1 MNDRIHR
8 ALDGELRTATLPRT
22 ESEELDRSRALFDS
36 IVASVPSQPLPPL
49 GASVLNRIDAIEG
62 RTASISKPNE
72 SRGLA
77 SWLVSPQ
84 RISIRPAYVLALA
97 ASLAVVIGVTASRD
111 NNRVAVAPA
120 SRSEVLVQFRLEAPR
135 ATTVSLAGD
144 FNNWAP
150 THEMKRTEPGVWT
163 IVVPLTPGV
172 HDYSFIVDGNTWVP
186 DPAAPARSD
195 GFGGMNSRIAVIAS
209 DARRSL

>member
-36 IVASVPSQPLPPL
+36 IVASIPTQPIPPL

-62 RTASISKPNE
+62 RTISIQKPRQ
-72 SRGLA
+72 SRGFA
-77 SWLVSPQ
+77 GWLMSPQ

-97 ASLAVVIGVTASRD
+97 ASLAVVIGLAASRSR
-111 NNRVAVAPA
+111 NAVAVAAA
-120 SRSEVLVQFRLEAPR
+120 SKSEVLVQFRLEAPR
-135 ATTVSLAGD
+135 AATVALAGD

-150 THEMKRTEPGVWT
+150 TYEMKRSEPGVWT

-186 DPAAPARSD
+186 DPAAPAKSD

-209 DARRSL
+209 DTRRSL